1 MKAGRLTEEI
11 RIERPSGTVIS
22 PAGTPMQTWAKLAVL
37 RAEKVEQTTTEYIR
51 NFGASDEE
59 VVIFRTRFLD
69 GITNADRL
77 VWKGNAFNIQSVATI
92 GRRTGVELRCV
103 RLPE

>member
-11 RIERPSGTVIS
+11 RIERSTSTINEY
-22 PAGTPMQTWAKLAVL
+22 GTPSTTWVKLALL
-37 RAEKVEQTTTEYIR
+37 RAEKVEQTTTKYIR

>member
-1 MKAGRLTEEI
+1 MKAGKLTEEI
-11 RIERPSGTVIS
+11 RIERSTS
-22 PAGTPMQTWAKLAVL
+22 TLNEYGTPSTTWAKLAIL

-69 GITNADRL
+69 GISNADRL
-77 VWKGNAFNIQSVATI
+77 IWKGDAFNIQSVATI

-103 RLPE
+103 RIPE

>member
-11 RIERPSGTVIS
+11 RIERSTSTINEY
-22 PAGTPMQTWAKLAVL
+22 GTPTTAWAKLAVL

-77 VWKGNAFNIQSVATI
+77 IWKGDAFNIQSVATI

-103 RLPE
+103 RIPE

>member
-11 RIERPSGTVIS
+11 RIERSTSTINEY
-22 PAGTPMQTWAKLAVL
+22 GTPSTTWAKLAVL

-77 VWKGNAFNIQSVATI
+77 IWKGDAFNIQSVATI

>member
-1 MKAGRLTEEI
+1 MKSGRLTEVLQ
-11 RIERPSGTVIS
+11 IERSTNTVNE
-22 PAGTPMQTWAKLAVL
+22 AGTPTLVWALLCTL

-59 VVIFRTRFLD
+59 AVIFRARFFD
-69 GITNADRL
+69 GIGNADRV
-77 VWKGNAFNIQSVATI
+77 VWNGQPFNIQSVAPI
-92 GRRTGVELRCV
+92 GRRKGLELRCV

>member
-1 MKAGRLTEEI
+1 MKAGRLTEDI
-11 RIERPSGTVIS
+11 RIERSTSTINEY
-22 PAGTPMQTWAKLAVL
+22 GTPTTTWAKLAVL

-77 VWKGNAFNIQSVATI
+77 IWKGNAFNIRSVATV
-92 GRRTGVELRCV
+92 GRRTGVEMRCV

>member
-1 MKAGRLTEEI
+1 MKAGRLTEVI
-11 RIERPSGTVIS
+11 RIERSTS
-22 PAGTPMQTWAKLAVL
+22 ALNDYGTPSTTWTRLAVL

-77 VWKGNAFNIQSVATI
+77 IWKGDAFNIQSVATI

-103 RLPE
+103 RIPE

>member
-11 RIERPSGTVIS
+11 RIERSTSTINEY
-22 PAGTPMQTWAKLAVL
+22 GTPSTTWAKLAVL

-77 VWKGNAFNIQSVATI
+77 IWKGNAFNIQSVAVI

>member
-1 MKAGRLTEEI
+1 MKAGRLTEEV
-11 RIERPSGTVIS
+11 RIERSTSTINEY
-22 PAGTPMQTWAKLAVL
+22 GTPTSTWAKLAVL
-37 RAEKVEQTTTEYIR
+37 RAETVEQTTTEYIR

-59 VVIFRTRFLD
+59 VVIFRTRFFD

-77 VWKGNAFNIQSVATI
+77 VWKGDAFNIQSVATI

>member
-11 RIERPSGTVIS
+11 RIERSTSTINEY
-22 PAGTPMQTWAKLAVL
+22 GTPTTTWAKLAVL

-77 VWKGNAFNIQSVATI
+77 IWRGNAFNIQSVATI

>member
-11 RIERPSGTVIS
+11 RVERSTSILNDY
-22 PAGTPMQTWAKLAVL
+22 GTPATTWARVAVL
-37 RAEKVEQTTTEYIR
+37 RAEKVEQETTEYIR

-59 VVIFRTRFLD
+59 VVIFCTRFFD

-77 VWKGNAFNIQSVATI
+77 IWRGDAFNIRSVAPI

-103 RLPE
+103 RIPE

>member
-11 RIERPSGTVIS
+11 RIERSTSTINEY
-22 PAGTPMQTWAKLAVL
+22 GTPTTTWAKLAIL

-59 VVIFRTRFLD
+59 VVIFRTRFFD

-77 VWKGNAFNIQSVATI
+77 VWKGNAFNIQSVATV

>member
-11 RIERPSGTVIS
+11 RIERSTSTINEY
-22 PAGTPMQTWAKLAVL
+22 GTPSTTWAKLAVL

-77 VWKGNAFNIQSVATI
+77 IWKGNAFNIQSVAPI

-103 RLPE
+103 RIPE

>member
-11 RIERPSGTVIS
+11 RIERSTSTINEY
-22 PAGTPMQTWAKLAVL
+22 GTPTQTWVRVCTL

-59 VVIFRTRFLD
+59 VVIFRTRFFD
-69 GITNADRL
+69 GISNADRL
-77 VWKGNAFNIQSVATI
+77 IWKGDAFNIQSVATI

-103 RLPE
+103 RLPG